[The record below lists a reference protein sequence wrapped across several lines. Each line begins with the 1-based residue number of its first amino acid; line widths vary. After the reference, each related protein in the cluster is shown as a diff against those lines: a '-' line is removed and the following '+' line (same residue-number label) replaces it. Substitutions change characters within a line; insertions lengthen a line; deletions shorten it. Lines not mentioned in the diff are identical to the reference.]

1 MDEKNRESAKE
12 ITLRGGSSLDD
23 VVDTLNSLRM
33 ISAESF
39 FVNFNGIKLYSSD
52 GLTLD
57 DAYQQV
63 YGDTRSEYYRKVDEA
78 KKNWRQTSEISKE
91 QAKSMITGRYE
102 EGKKYIYPER
112 FEKWKE
118 WLEFYAKSATYNQ
131 EDVKYPDVIIECL
144 KRLENGE
151 DFESVFEFVKEF
163 SEMDYDMGTASIL
176 LDFSKVGPEYL
187 EYVYKKN
194 NGVDVSGEILKR
206 VEAKKEENRKLAEL
220 HKSEREVSTSEI
232 GEVARGVTLGS
243 TTKAM
248 NAVIN
253 SKDEPIIENDG
264 QSHDEE

>member
-1 MDEKNRESAKE
+1 MAVTQISNVLGIINPVKE
-12 ITLRGGSSLDD
+12 IIGKCHSRGVAVLVDGAQG
-23 VVDTLNSLRM
+23 VVHC
-33 ISAESF
+33 
-39 FVNFNGIKLYSSD
+39 
-52 GLTLD
+52 
-57 DAYQQV
+57 
-63 YGDTRSEYYRKVDEA
+63 KVDV
-78 KKNWRQTSEISKE
+78 Q
-91 QAKSMITGRYE
+91 
-102 EGKKYIYPER
+102 
-112 FEKWKE
+112 
-118 WLEFYAKSATYNQ
+118 
-131 EDVKYPDVIIECL
+131 D
-144 KRLENGE
+144 
-151 DFESVFEFVKEF
+151 
-163 SEMDYDMGTASIL
+163 
-176 LDFSKVGPEYL
+176 L